1 MTALTHSIRF
11 RCRFSAFSRL
21 MAMRSRLA
29 MAKFLGHFLKS
40 LLRCL
45 GSLQQK
51 GNPPKR
57 GPRLTPLTL
66 TRRVLHATPGGG
78 VFPPPSLVPPQK
90 EPEKPRLCPPVSSVR
105 GFSIIDP
112 PPSGPD
118 QSPPSKHGQG
128 RRGQGEQLPTS
139 DEQVWRQRRQ
149 IGGGIRR
156 KRAPAEASAP
166 IADCYGVCLS
176 SCCLFSLCRH

>member
-11 RCRFSAFSRL
+11 RCRFSAFSWL

-118 QSPPSKHGQG
+118 QSPPFKIWPGPPRS
-128 RRGQGEQLPTS
+128 RLAVPSS
-139 DEQVWRQRRQ
+139 DEQLSKRRRQ
-149 IGGGIRR
+149 IGGASGT
-156 KRAPAEASAP
+156 KKAPAEASAP
-166 IADCYGVCLS
+166 IADCYGKRLRS
-176 SCCLFSLCRH
+176 RRLFSLCIH